1 MRLESLLLPELRLEL
16 PLERP
21 LLLLLLLPLRDDPSS
36 RLPPRWR
43 FMSDWL
49 REEPLL
55 PRDELPDPDDL
66 FDWFAMELLLM
77 SCGECAV
84 RRNRFVNAPLNLFP
98 GNPSQARISEKCNP
112 QIHKEHIMARSKSG
126 AARAQP
132 LALELLMAD
141 HRKVED
147 LFEQY
152 EQEKDSDEG
161 TRREIAQQICAE
173 LTIHAQVEEE
183 LFYPWLREQL
193 EDDDMEMLEEAQVEH
208 NTAKDL
214 IAQIEGATDID
225 EVYNAKVKV
234 LSEYIKHHVQ
244 EEENEIF
251 PEVRDQQEELDELGQ
266 ELSARKGEL
275 MEEMGLSEDSEE
287 DDESEDEE
295 GGRGRGKS
303 ASRESTQRSR

>member
-1 MRLESLLLPELRLEL
+1 
-16 PLERP
+16 
-21 LLLLLLLPLRDDPSS
+21 
-36 RLPPRWR
+36 
-43 FMSDWL
+43 MS
-49 REEPLL
+49 
-55 PRDELPDPDDL
+55 
-66 FDWFAMELLLM
+66 
-77 SCGECAV
+77 
-84 RRNRFVNAPLNLFP
+84 
-98 GNPSQARISEKCNP
+98 
-112 QIHKEHIMARSKSG
+112 
-126 AARAQP
+126 
-132 LALELLMAD
+132 D

-147 LFEQY
+147 LFEQF

-193 EDDDMEMLEEAQVEH
+193 EDDDMEMVEEAQVEH

-266 ELSARKGEL
+266 EMSARKGEL
-275 MEEMGLSEDSEE
+275 MEEMGLSEESSEE
-287 DDESEDEE
+287 DEENEDED
-295 GGRGRGKS
+295 GGGGRGKS
-303 ASRESTQRSR
+303 ALRESTHRSR